1 MDEKLTAFHD
11 QLQVLLG
18 DHVTEEL
25 PNSTLIQELMSL
37 SVSNAYI
44 FAEDT
49 DQVDWAIRYIKK
61 EALKKRKEMED
72 TLISGGELD

>member
-1 MDEKLTAFHD
+1 MDEKITAFHD
-11 QLQVLLG
+11 QLQDLLG

-49 DQVDWAIRYIKK
+49 DQVDWTIRYIKK
-61 EALKKRKEMED
+61 EALKKRKEIED
-72 TLISGGELD
+72 ELISGGELH